1 MSNIV
6 YDATAPELYKNNNGA
21 DSMHTHFDSAATRE
35 CMQVP
40 RVSPKAN
47 PRAAHPVCRTCCIS
61 EPGSDHA
68 LQRHSTSSA
77 IRCLQPLS
85 TSIYGSPRWLASKGR
100 LGEALAVLKWVRE
113 ENRSPVELDETKQM
127 VGRDNLT
134 KRDGWSDLAT
144 PWILRVFFI
153 GIGLGI
159 VQQVTGVNSIMH
171 YGTQTLT
178 ESGFGHQGALSANIV
193 NVMISVL
200 TTFGTIYLL
209 GRAGY
214 WPMRLLGATTSLLL
228 IGLFLLTLVATRG
241 IDHFFFV
248 SIVLGVL
255 SLLSVRAYVPETS
268 GRNQGIHR
276 RVLQPEVCQG
286 LICTGLTRHPSWTS
300 RATP

>member
-1 MSNIV
+1 
-6 YDATAPELYKNNNGA
+6 
-21 DSMHTHFDSAATRE
+21 MHMHFDSAAARE
-35 CMQVP
+35 YMQVP
-40 RVSPKAN
+40 RISPKTS
-47 PRAAHPVCRTCCIS
+47 PRAAHPVCRTCCIY
-61 EPGSDHA
+61 EPGSDNA

-100 LGEALAVLKWVRE
+100 LGEALAVLKRGRE

-127 VGRDNLT
+127 AGRDNLT
-134 KRDGWSDLAT
+134 KRGGWSDQTTL
-144 PWILRVFFI
+144 WIRRVFFI
-153 GIGLGI
+153 GICLGI
-159 VQQVTGVNSIMH
+159 VLQVVGVNSIM
-171 YGTQTLT
+171 YSGTQTLT
-178 ESGFGHQGALSANIV
+178 KSGFGHQGALSVNIV
-193 NVMISVL
+193 NVVISVL

-255 SLLSVRAYVPETS
+255 SLLSVRACVPKNS
-268 GRNQGIHR
+268 GRNQRIHR
-276 RVLQPEVCQG
+276 RVHPPEVCQG
-286 LICTGLTRHPSWTS
+286 LSCTGLTRHPSWTS